1 LHGLIDLHSHILPG
15 IDDGAP
21 DLEVALEMARA
32 AVDEGVTTMVATPH
46 INFDYP
52 TPPDDM
58 TSAVGHL
65 NVALARAGIA
75 LAVLPGAEV
84 AVTKI
89 DSLSGDDLKAVGLG
103 GGTTLLIECP
113 YTTSVPFFEQQVD
126 DLQQSGFRVL
136 LAHPERSPLFR
147 GKAGRLERLVESG
160 ALVAVNA
167 GSLRG
172 LLGENSRESAYEFVA
187 AGLVHAIASDA
198 HDVERR
204 PPGLRSAFAEADEE
218 LPGLADQIGFY
229 TRDAPAAIISGRR
242 LPARPA
248 PPQRRAKKKKR
259 LFGRR

>member
-1 LHGLIDLHSHILPG
+1 
-15 IDDGAP
+15 
-21 DLEVALEMARA
+21 MARA

-46 INFDYP
+46 VNFDYP

-65 NVALARAGIA
+65 NVALARAGVA

-89 DSLSGDDLKAVGLG
+89 DSLSEDDLKAVGLG
-103 GGTTLLIECP
+103 GGKTLLIECP
-113 YTTSVPFFEQQVD
+113 YTTSVPFFGQQVD
-126 DLQQSGFRVL
+126 DLQRAGYRVL

-147 GKAGRLERLVESG
+147 DKVGRLERLVDDG
-160 ALVAVNA
+160 ALCAVNA

-172 LLGENSRESAYEFVA
+172 LLGDNSREAAFTFVA

-198 HDVERR
+198 HDPKRR
-204 PPGLRSAFAEADEE
+204 PPGLRAAFLEANEE
-218 LPGLADQIGFY
+218 LPGLAEQIGFY
-229 TRDAPAAIISGRR
+229 TRDSPAAIISGRE
-242 LPARPA
+242 LPERPA
-248 PPQRRAKKKKR
+248 PPQRRVRKKKR